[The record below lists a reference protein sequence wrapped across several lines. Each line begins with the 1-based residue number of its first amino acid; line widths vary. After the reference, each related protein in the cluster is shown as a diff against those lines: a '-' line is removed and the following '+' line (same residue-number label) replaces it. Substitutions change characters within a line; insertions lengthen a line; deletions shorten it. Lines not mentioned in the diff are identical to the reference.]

1 MDVSALCSQD
11 VLHVLLSL
19 QPLLQDA
26 IQKKKTVRS
35 WGVQGPLTWQQFHKM
50 AGRGSYGK
58 AGEKPRDA
66 SLFSCVYVVCVSGC
80 CQIRSLCCAPDVSSV
95 GRSCHRL
102 VTSHSD
108 AQWSVDGEVR
118 VADNLPVNNACSLF
132 FPPPPSTPT
141 GTDESPEPLPVPT
154 FLVGYEYD
162 FVVLSPFGLP
172 YWEKLLLDPF
182 GSQRDIGYLVVC
194 PDNEALLTGAKSFFR
209 DLTAVY
215 EVETLIGQ
223 TVLLVSASV
232 W

>member
-1 MDVSALCSQD
+1 M
-11 VLHVLLSL
+11 LLSL

-66 SLFSCVYVVCVSGC
+66 SLFSCIYVVCVSDC

-132 FPPPPSTPT
+132 FPLLLPLPQAQMNPRNPCPSPPSWWGMSMTLWCCLHLACPT
-141 GTDESPEPLPVPT
+141 GKNYCWIPLAPSGTSGTWWFVLTMRLFSLVPKASFET
-154 FLVGYEYD
+154 SL
-162 FVVLSPFGLP
+162 LSM
-172 YWEKLLLDPF
+172 
-182 GSQRDIGYLVVC
+182 R
-194 PDNEALLTGAKSFFR
+194 
-209 DLTAVY
+209 
-215 EVETLIGQ
+215 
-223 TVLLVSASV
+223 
-232 W
+232 